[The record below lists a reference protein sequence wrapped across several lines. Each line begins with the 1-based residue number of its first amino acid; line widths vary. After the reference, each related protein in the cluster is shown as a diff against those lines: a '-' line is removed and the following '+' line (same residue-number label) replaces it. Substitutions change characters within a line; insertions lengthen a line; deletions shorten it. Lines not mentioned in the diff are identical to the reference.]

1 MKISSYIDLDYIFTD
16 IDLSDKNEIIREII
30 KKIGEKENKILEDN
44 KKIENEIIKKE
55 EDISTAIGNGIV
67 IPHIR
72 CAEYDDFIVAV
83 GLLKNSI
90 EVKTAYNNLD
100 KVKYFFVIIS
110 AISKNKL
117 MLKLIPE
124 INKLFFNKEFR
135 IALEEKK
142 IEKEDFVEI
151 IKKYERESSDGLEA
165 EDIMRKEILPV
176 KVDDIIGDVVARMAK
191 DKIDAIPV
199 VDNTGK
205 FLGDI
210 TEEEIIMY
218 SLPKSAAYLRDLDFL
233 RNSEQFEQY
242 FKNEKKLT
250 IGEIYEMFPAVT
262 VKRNSSVVEV
272 AFVMTY
278 NKVSRVYV
286 VENEKYLGTV
296 YRNDIIRKVLH
307 I

>member
-83 GLLKNSI
+83 GILKNSI

-124 INKLFFNKEFR
+124 INKLFLNKEFR
-135 IALEEKK
+135 VALEEKK

>member
-1 MKISSYIDLDYIFTD
+1 MKISSYIDLDYIVTD

-124 INKLFFNKEFR
+124 INKLFLNKEFR

-142 IEKEDFVEI
+142 NI
-151 IKKYERESSDGLEA
+151 S
-165 EDIMRKEILPV
+165 
-176 KVDDIIGDVVARMAK
+176 
-191 DKIDAIPV
+191 
-199 VDNTGK
+199 
-205 FLGDI
+205 
-210 TEEEIIMY
+210 TEEI
-218 SLPKSAAYLRDLDFL
+218 
-233 RNSEQFEQY
+233 
-242 FKNEKKLT
+242 
-250 IGEIYEMFPAVT
+250 AV
-262 VKRNSSVVEV
+262 
-272 AFVMTY
+272 
-278 NKVSRVYV
+278 
-286 VENEKYLGTV
+286 
-296 YRNDIIRKVLH
+296 I
-307 I
+307 

>member
-30 KKIGEKENKILEDN
+30 KKIGEKENKILEEN

-83 GLLKNSI
+83 GILKNSI

-124 INKLFFNKEFR
+124 INKLFLNKEFR
-135 IALEEKK
+135 IALKEKK

>member
-124 INKLFFNKEFR
+124 INKLFLNKEFR
-135 IALEEKK
+135 VALEEKK

>member
-16 IDLSDKNEIIREII
+16 IDLSDKNELIRAIR

-124 INKLFFNKEFR
+124 INKLFLNKEFR

>member
-1 MKISSYIDLDYIFTD
+1 
-16 IDLSDKNEIIREII
+16 
-30 KKIGEKENKILEDN
+30 
-44 KKIENEIIKKE
+44 
-55 EDISTAIGNGIV
+55 
-67 IPHIR
+67 
-72 CAEYDDFIVAV
+72 
-83 GLLKNSI
+83 
-90 EVKTAYNNLD
+90 
-100 KVKYFFVIIS
+100 
-110 AISKNKL
+110 

-124 INKLFFNKEFR
+124 INKLFLNKEFR

>member
-124 INKLFFNKEFR
+124 INKLFLNKEFR

>member
-16 IDLSDKNEIIREII
+16 IDLSDKNEIIREVI

-124 INKLFFNKEFR
+124 INKLFLNKEFR